1 MTTAAGFTSGLL
13 AGKQWIDKERAL
25 YRMSRRL
32 SQVRAEKERLSFDYV
47 RLQREAIQL
56 SDLVPRHPEDPGPS
70 GPWSGLQHVRLA
82 AREPVDICPR
92 LRSRHRRISR
102 AARAVVK
109 GFDGRVGSG
118 LRA

>member
-70 GPWSGLQHVRLA
+70 GLQHVRLA
-82 AREPVDICPR
+82 AREPFDICPC